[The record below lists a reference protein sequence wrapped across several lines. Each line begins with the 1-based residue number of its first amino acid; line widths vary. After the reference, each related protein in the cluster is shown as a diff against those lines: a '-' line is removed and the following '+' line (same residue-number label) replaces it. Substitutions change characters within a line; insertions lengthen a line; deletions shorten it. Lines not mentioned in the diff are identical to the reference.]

1 MESVDSFSYTPNT
14 SALFYKNTS
23 FCIFQ
28 VDLYFKYKFFVDKCS
43 GKEGGIIITDQIKL
57 HIHLDFFFL
66 PHLQFQIPSYQTW
79 LIDHTLKF
87 NKNKKLGER

>member
-57 HIHLDFFFL
+57 HIHLDFFFIFYHIYISKCL
-66 PHLQFQIPSYQTW
+66 PFQWSISNMTDRSYIKI
-79 LIDHTLKF
+79 L
-87 NKNKKLGER
+87 

>member
-57 HIHLDFFFL
+57 HIHLDFFFYFL
-66 PHLQFQIPSYQTW
+66 PHLHFQMPSFPVVHIKHDW
-79 LIDHTLKF
+79 
-87 NKNKKLGER
+87 